1 MARKKT
7 EGSTRQ
13 IFASVREELYLAA
26 KARATEQRMSLR
38 EFMEMALKLA
48 LSGAEGPPEGP
59 EQPTEDQAA
68 PSIWEDEYLRM
79 QVQQPLGS
87 PVELTREEAEK
98 VVRATFGPGPS
109 QSSGEDEPDG

>member
-1 MARKKT
+1 MVRKKT

-13 IFASVREELYLAA
+13 LFASIREELYLAA

-38 EFMEMALKLA
+38 EYMEMALELA

-59 EQPTEDQAA
+59 EQTPEAQAV

-79 QVQQPLGS
+79 QVQQPVGS
-87 PVELTREEAEK
+87 PVELTREEAER
-98 VVRATFGPGPS
+98 VVRATFGPGPV
-109 QSSGEDEPDG
+109 QSAGEDEPDG